1 MKNKI
6 VEASEKEAE
15 ELKKFL
21 FKEYTE
27 WLIAYQKNDQL
38 IVKNICLEQMRIV
51 RDKYKNFGFN
61 IQDLKDVTPSIVNVG
76 WNIL

>member
-1 MKNKI
+1 MKKKI
-6 VEASEKEAE
+6 VEASEKETE
-15 ELKKFL
+15 ELKKVL